1 MHPAQLSKLLSI
13 PDSHAQEILDYAATL
28 SKDEAV
34 NHFRE
39 FLGNSLE
46 MRNFISAYELQR
58 EGSMTSQ
65 NTGAP
70 ANVTRISNKNT
81 ASHKSMSKGVPATST
96 SKISQKKMTQN
107 DYTAASKKTQFGTS
121 THSSNPSGPIAH
133 PSNLY
138 PGLNQ
143 SKEKNARNGS
153 PAFPNKVKIAISG
166 GQSMHGTSTT
176 ISEIE
181 AAIRSLEIS
190 TNSSLSSQD
199 PSKRACNCIAT
210 QHPLLTA
217 APNCLSCGKVIC
229 VKEGFGPCTY
239 CGEPLLSAVE
249 VQKMISVLREDCGRE
264 KMLANDQ
271 RQKHATASSNSKP
284 FPQSQP
290 INTQI
295 SRAELEARTHRDKLL
310 AFQAQ
315 NAKRTT
321 VRDEVAEVNVD
332 LAAVERDM
340 IWATPVERAR
350 ALKKQQKLLQEQE
363 WNARPEYERKRMVV
377 SLNVVGGK
385 VVKNIGRTERR
396 PQADLIAAAE
406 KSSLEKEEMEPVAQE
421 QGHSTQVFRRNP
433 LELQQ
438 QKKPAYTWRRVQ
450 DNQDDNES
458 YILDGGLKGR
468 EVD

>member
-1 MHPAQLSKLLSI
+1 M
-13 PDSHAQEILDYAATL
+13 
-28 SKDEAV
+28 
-34 NHFRE
+34 
-39 FLGNSLE
+39 
-46 MRNFISAYELQR
+46 
-58 EGSMTSQ
+58 SQ
-65 NTGAP
+65 NNYA
-70 ANVTRISNKNT
+70 V
-81 ASHKSMSKGVPATST
+81 
-96 SKISQKKMTQN
+96 
-107 DYTAASKKTQFGTS
+107 ASKKTQFVKS
-121 THSSNPSGPIAH
+121 KHSSDFSGSIAH
-133 PSNLY
+133 PSNSY

-143 SKEKNARNGS
+143 SKGKNARNGS
-153 PAFPNKVKIAISG
+153 PAFPNKVKIAIPG

-271 RQKHATASSNSKP
+271 RQKHAMAASNSKP
-284 FPQSQP
+284 FPRSQVA
-290 INTQI
+290 Q
-295 SRAELEARTHRDKLL
+295 AELEARTHRDKLL
-310 AFQAQ
+310 GFQAQ

-396 PQADLIAAAE
+396 PQADLIAPAKNSNME
-406 KSSLEKEEMEPVAQE
+406 EEEMEPVAQK
-421 QGHSTQVFRRNP
+421 QGHSTQIFRRNP
-433 LELQQ
+433 LLGSLIRPVWTPSVKETDVGELQQ
-438 QKKPAYTWRRVQ
+438 QKDQTNTWRRVQ

>member
-1 MHPAQLSKLLSI
+1 
-13 PDSHAQEILDYAATL
+13 
-28 SKDEAV
+28 
-34 NHFRE
+34 
-39 FLGNSLE
+39 
-46 MRNFISAYELQR
+46 
-58 EGSMTSQ
+58 
-65 NTGAP
+65 
-70 ANVTRISNKNT
+70 
-81 ASHKSMSKGVPATST
+81 
-96 SKISQKKMTQN
+96 
-107 DYTAASKKTQFGTS
+107 
-121 THSSNPSGPIAH
+121 
-133 PSNLY
+133 
-138 PGLNQ
+138 
-143 SKEKNARNGS
+143 
-153 PAFPNKVKIAISG
+153 
-166 GQSMHGTSTT
+166 MHGTSTT

-271 RQKHATASSNSKP
+271 RQKHAMAASNSKP
-284 FPQSQP
+284 FPRSQVA
-290 INTQI
+290 Q
-295 SRAELEARTHRDKLL
+295 AELEARTHRDKLL
-310 AFQAQ
+310 GFQAQ

-396 PQADLIAAAE
+396 PQADLIAPAKNSNME
-406 KSSLEKEEMEPVAQE
+406 EEEMEPVAQK
-421 QGHSTQVFRRNP
+421 QGHSTQIFRRNP
-433 LELQQ
+433 LLGSLIRPVWTPSVKETDVGELQQ
-438 QKKPAYTWRRVQ
+438 QKDQTNTWRRVQ